1 MASTEDPT
9 SSSQESSSTVL
20 EENLP
25 SGSTASPSVSLSVES
40 SQETSP
46 AGMDSQEFKKPQALG
61 RLKRPTLVKRMS
73 SGTMIIPRDQPTVG
87 PEREYPPDDVRS
99 MSPRRSSEITQNIFD
114 NCRESRVSPP
124 HCPKTISLSDLESV
138 GREFPQ
144 SIKIPLTLL
153 VYHFAI
159 REAIDLQDTLAALAE
174 KIEDATAGC
183 ETLQK
188 NNQALQDAIGDMT
201 RNLSKE
207 SFTKKKK

>member
-1 MASTEDPT
+1 MTAPEDT
-9 SSSQESSSTVL
+9 FNSSQGSSSTVP

-25 SGSTASPSVSLSVES
+25 SRATISPPASLSAEF
-40 SQETSP
+40 SQETSS
-46 AGMDSQEFKKPQALG
+46 AGVDSHEFKKPQTPG

-73 SGTMIIPRDQPTVG
+73 SGTMIIPRDQPIEG

-99 MSPRRSSEITQNIFD
+99 MSPRRSSEITQNLFD
-114 NCRESRVSPP
+114 NCRESRVSS
-124 HCPKTISLSDLESV
+124 T
-138 GREFPQ
+138 GRELSQ
-144 SIKIPLTLL
+144 SIAMPLTLL
-153 VYHFAI
+153 TYGSI
-159 REAIDLQDTLAALAE
+159 NREAMDLQDTLAVLAE

-183 ETLQK
+183 ETLEK